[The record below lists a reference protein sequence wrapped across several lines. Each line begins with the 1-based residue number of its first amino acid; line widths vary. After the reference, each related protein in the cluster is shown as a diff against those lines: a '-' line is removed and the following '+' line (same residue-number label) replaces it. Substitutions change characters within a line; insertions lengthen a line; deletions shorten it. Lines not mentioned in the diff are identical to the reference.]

1 MFTFAKFTS
10 VVIESNRKERT
21 FMQETIYILPDDIE
35 IIDTED
41 YRYEV
46 VEHFLDMPEVAKPLL
61 KGAKKAFKKIEEML
75 YTAPAFINMVKA
87 SIPEQAFQAILTD
100 EQKEQIASG
109 ALKLMTKKDGTLMAN
124 LLNPET
130 NKIISTISLKSVDL
144 SPVFSEAMTS
154 YATQMQMAQIAE
166 EIHTVQLAIEEVR
179 QGQEF
184 DRLAMAYSCQQ
195 KLLQAMQIKNP
206 ELKTMA
212 LLRIVSDA
220 EDSRNLL
227 MQSQNANLTFIKEQ
241 PESFWGKLISG
252 VNPEKISLRMNE
264 IRESLSAVNVVSLA
278 EAMAY
283 QELGENAAARQS
295 LQYYAGYLQSAYL
308 STEGLVQ
315 RLDLIDPA
323 SENYWSKTLPDIK
336 QKIQALPCVENVL
349 LLEGEDDGE

>member
-1 MFTFAKFTS
+1 M
-10 VVIESNRKERT
+10 ED
-21 FMQETIYILPDDIE
+21 TIYVAAEDIE
-35 IIDTED
+35 VIDSED
-41 YRYEV
+41 YSYEV
-46 VEHFLDMPEVAKPLL
+46 TEQFSDMPEVARPLL

-100 EQKEQIASG
+100 EQKVQIASG

-124 LLNPET
+124 LVNPET
-130 NKIISTISLKSVDL
+130 NKIVSTISLKSVDL
-144 SPVFSEAMTS
+144 SPALTEAMTS

-166 EIHTVQLAIEEVR
+166 EIHTVQIAIEEVR

-206 ELKTMA
+206 QLKAMA
-212 LLRIVSDA
+212 LLQIASDA

-227 MQSQNANLTFIKEQ
+227 MQSQNSNLTFIKEQ
-241 PESFWGKLISG
+241 PESFWGKLLSG
-252 VNPEKISLRMNE
+252 ANPEKISQRVNE
-264 IRESLSAVNVVSLA
+264 IRESLSTVNMVSLA

-283 QELGENAAARQS
+283 QELGESGAARQS
-295 LQYYAGYLQSAYL
+295 LQYYAGYLQKAYL
-308 STEGLVQ
+308 STDGLVQ

-323 SENYWSKTLPDIK
+323 PENYWSKTLPDINK
-336 QKIQALPCVENVL
+336 KIQALPCVENVS

>member
-1 MFTFAKFTS
+1 M
-10 VVIESNRKERT
+10 ED
-21 FMQETIYILPDDIE
+21 TIYVAAEDIE
-35 IIDTED
+35 VIDAED
-41 YRYEV
+41 YSYEV
-46 VEHFLDMPEVAKPLL
+46 TEQFSDMPEVAKPLL

-100 EQKEQIASG
+100 EQKAQIASG

-124 LLNPET
+124 LVNPET
-130 NKIISTISLKSVDL
+130 NKIVSTISLKSVDL
-144 SPVFSEAMTS
+144 SPALTEAMTS

-166 EIHTVQLAIEEVR
+166 EIHTVQIAIEEVR

-206 ELKTMA
+206 QLKAMA
-212 LLRIVSDA
+212 LLQIASDA
-220 EDSRNLL
+220 EDSRNIL

-241 PESFWGKLISG
+241 PESFWGKLLSG
-252 VNPEKISLRMNE
+252 ANPDKISQRVNE
-264 IRESLSAVNVVSLA
+264 IRESLSAVNMVSLV

-283 QELGENAAARQS
+283 QELGESGAARQS
-295 LQYYAGYLQSAYL
+295 LQYYAGYLQKAYL
-308 STEGLVQ
+308 STDGLVQ

-323 SENYWSKTLPDIK
+323 PENYWSKILPDINK
-336 QKIQALPCVENVL
+336 KIQALPCVENVS

>member
-1 MFTFAKFTS
+1 M
-10 VVIESNRKERT
+10 ED
-21 FMQETIYILPDDIE
+21 TIYVAAEDIE
-35 IIDTED
+35 VIDAED
-41 YRYEV
+41 YSYEV
-46 VEHFLDMPEVAKPLL
+46 TEQFSDMPEVAKPLL

-100 EQKEQIASG
+100 EQKAQIASG

-124 LLNPET
+124 LVNPET
-130 NKIISTISLKSVDL
+130 NKIVSTISLKSVDL
-144 SPVFSEAMTS
+144 SPALTEAMTS

-166 EIHTVQLAIEEVR
+166 EIHTVQIAIEEVR

-206 ELKTMA
+206 QLKAMA
-212 LLRIVSDA
+212 LLQIASDA

-241 PESFWGKLISG
+241 PESFWGKLLSG
-252 VNPEKISLRMNE
+252 ANPEKISQRVNE
-264 IRESLSAVNVVSLA
+264 ISESLSAVNMVSLA

-283 QELGENAAARQS
+283 QELGESGAARQS
-295 LQYYAGYLQSAYL
+295 LQYYAGYLQKAYL
-308 STEGLVQ
+308 STDGLVQ

-323 SENYWSKTLPDIK
+323 PENYWSKTLPDINK
-336 QKIQALPCVENVL
+336 KIQALPCVENVS